1 MFHAYLY
8 VFYDKKKYL
17 NYLKY
22 ILIPILVISILI
34 HEYQV
39 LFRTHLL
46 FTILKLDEREKLNS
60 ILKIYSFLIIPILL
74 VIIYIGNNEIYSE
87 LNNLLSNF
95 NVKIHNQLDGGFYKA
110 LGGFYKWHFF
120 YFSYNDFINLFLS
133 LLFSLFIPIVI
144 YGNFLDKKIIKVRS
158 FYEWRHLYF
167 FIPTIICFILA
178 IDHGRNISLVATH
191 LITYYIIL
199 NINHKKLETFENKIY
214 KNLKK
219 LVLLILFLFFYLFLW
234 KLDQAAGF
242 AFQGKETTIF
252 KSSLFSEFIKLFKF
266 IYFYIDVYL
275 IDLPE
280 VKL

>member
-39 LFRTHLL
+39 LFLGIHLL

-110 LGGFYKWHFF
+110 LGGFYKW
-120 YFSYNDFINLFLS
+120 I
-133 LLFSLFIPIVI
+133 
-144 YGNFLDKKIIKVRS
+144 
-158 FYEWRHLYF
+158 F
-167 FIPTIICFILA
+167 FI
-178 IDHGRNISLVATH
+178 
-191 LITYYIIL
+191 
-199 NINHKKLETFENKIY
+199 
-214 KNLKK
+214 
-219 LVLLILFLFFYLFLW
+219 FL
-234 KLDQAAGF
+234 
-242 AFQGKETTIF
+242 TTI
-252 KSSLFSEFIKLFKF
+252 L
-266 IYFYIDVYL
+266 
-275 IDLPE
+275 
-280 VKL
+280 